1 MLVEPPGNCPASY
14 RWTTQSMKVETNIIT
29 SVSVSPMER
38 VVILVIMYVK
48 TFKTDIIDFIGQIR
62 MCLMSH
68 WLIIFCILVR
78 SLIPTISPSEIKG
91 KMSEFFISKLFHFTF
106 PELLPFLEEKKR
118 CMSNFIFIF
127 TNHMTCVWDL
137 NWRIEECKFVI

>member
-1 MLVEPPGNCPASY
+1 
-14 RWTTQSMKVETNIIT
+14 MKVETNIIT
-29 SVSVSPMER
+29 SISVSPMGR
-38 VVILVIMYVK
+38 VVILVIMYAK

-68 WLIIFCILVR
+68 WLIIFCIIVH

-91 KMSEFFISKLFHFTF
+91 KMSEFFISKIIPLYLSRVNALFGR
-106 PELLPFLEEKKR
+106 KKR
-118 CMSNFIFIF
+118 CIFNFIFIF